1 MLLIH
6 FIDLFL
12 DSAPWLLLGLIFA
25 GMLKMFVPMKW
36 IHNQLGGHGFKS
48 TIKAALIGAP
58 LPLCSC
64 GVIPAAVGLRRS
76 GASKAA
82 TTSFLVSTP
91 ETGIDSITVSYVLLG
106 PFMTI
111 ARPIAAITSA
121 IVAGLLVG
129 KDDLQQETEKTDN
142 STPKKYAKEVNK
154 STCCTDKAPVIK
166 TVHASCS
173 ADTAPVQTKTAQCCQ
188 STQETAAPKPI
199 DTAESY
205 QSTQETAAPKLI
217 DTAESYQSTQNTAPN
232 TAECCQSTQE
242 AAAPKP
248 IDTAESCQSTQNTAP
263 DTAECCQS
271 TQEAAA
277 LKPID
282 TAECCQSTQET
293 AALKPID
300 TAECCQ
306 STQETAA
313 PKPIDTADSCQSTQ
327 ETEAPKPIDTAGSC
341 QSTQDIATKLHG
353 TSIIGRILKGVH
365 FATTDLVKDITVWLL
380 IGLFFAALVQ
390 TYVPTDFLVRWG
402 DGILAM
408 LVMVII
414 SVPMYICATASTP
427 IAAGLLLAGV
437 SPGAVL
443 VFMLAGPATNIATLG
458 VVAKELG
465 KRALWGY
472 LGGVLGVAL
481 LSGILVNYLVST
493 FGILVTPQISEQ
505 HQLLPEIVVHFS
517 AIILAILMTKVLY
530 NMLPKKIKQ
539 KNCCS

>member
-1 MLLIH
+1 MLLLH

-25 GMLKMFVPMKW
+25 GLLKMFVPMKW

-91 ETGIDSITVSYVLLG
+91 ETGVDSITVSYVLLG
-106 PFMTI
+106 PFMAI
-111 ARPIAAITSA
+111 VRPIVAITSA

-129 KDDLQQETEKTDN
+129 KDEVQKENQKTDKSDN
-142 STPKKYAKEVNK
+142 TNRFKVTNK
-154 STCCTDKAPVIK
+154 TTCCTSHKTPVIK
-166 TVHASCS
+166 AVHAPCC
-173 ADTAPVQTKTAQCCQ
+173 ADTASEEKETVQCC
-188 STQETAAPKPI
+188 E
-199 DTAESY
+199 
-205 QSTQETAAPKLI
+205 
-217 DTAESYQSTQNTAPN
+217 
-232 TAECCQSTQE
+232 
-242 AAAPKP
+242 
-248 IDTAESCQSTQNTAP
+248 
-263 DTAECCQS
+263 
-271 TQEAAA
+271 
-277 LKPID
+277 
-282 TAECCQSTQET
+282 
-293 AALKPID
+293 
-300 TAECCQ
+300 
-306 STQETAA
+306 
-313 PKPIDTADSCQSTQ
+313 
-327 ETEAPKPIDTAGSC
+327 
-341 QSTQDIATKLHG
+341 STQDIATQLQG
-353 TSIIGRILKGVH
+353 TSIIGRILKGFH
-365 FATTDLVKDITVWLL
+365 FAATDLVKDITLWLL

-390 TYVPTDFLVRWG
+390 TYVPADFLVQWG

-493 FGILVTPQISEQ
+493 FGIVVTPQIGEQ
-505 HQLLPEIVVHFS
+505 HQLLPEIVAHVS
-517 AIILAILMTKVLY
+517 AIILAILMAKVLY
-530 NMLPKKIKQ
+530 NILPKKLKQ